1 MSTGDYA
8 RAEPLLQRSLEQYER
23 TLERTHGTPPAQ
35 LHFDTLAAARRLGM
49 LRERQGHPDEALA
62 LFERVMEGRMEHL
75 GKDHPKTVVSRSDLG
90 NCRVNALLLL
100 AEGASP
106 PFT

>member
-23 TLERTHGTPPAQ
+23 TLGDDH
-35 LHFDTLAAARRLGM
+35 LDTLAAARRLGM